1 MAIADD
7 PPDASSAA
15 PALLASLG
23 GATWEFDPHAGR
35 FTAMSD
41 AAAALLGATAEA
53 WPAAGYWAARLH
65 PDDRAATL
73 AARDAAVRDGRP
85 HVLEYRCLDASG
97 HVVWMRDAAVVT
109 GASGARRLHGAWLDL
124 SRERR
129 AERGLRRTREEL
141 ADVRRLT
148 RVRSLAWDIASDH
161 VTLSPVPDHA
171 EAGDEPTTMAQLLL
185 RVHADDADRVRRE
198 LAAALTTSGEP
209 FTLDY
214 RLTPLQGPPLYLEL
228 TGRVLRDGQGQAV
241 RMLATVRDV
250 TEQRAAGQAIAEHV
264 RFLESLDAVNRAI
277 QGAETPEAL
286 LDAVLVTALDI
297 FDADRAWFAAR
308 RETSSHWAIESAACR
323 PQFPGAARGH
333 VVPGLESFFQAAFT
347 KGLPLRVGEGGDAPL
362 PAATAERFQVQA
374 VVGIALAPA
383 GHGPYVLALHHCR
396 PGHRWRSNEDRLLV
410 EVGRRLSDAL
420 TVSLTHQALQR
431 SERYLA
437 EAQRVAQLGHWER
450 DFEHGTHE
458 ASAETARILG
468 LTEEEARQHSLEQ
481 REAQWRARIHPDD
494 LPAVRQ
500 ATERALAG
508 TQPYDVVYRIVRPPN
523 GEIRHVRSAGD
534 ITRDASGQPQRW
546 FGTLQDITERVQ
558 AEQAAR
564 ESHALLGAVF
574 DGSTDAISVKD
585 AQGRFLIA
593 NRAFADLRDT
603 TVDELVGTLDTPA
616 GHAGLDADELGVL
629 TSGEP
634 VSVED
639 TLVIRGAPR
648 TLHSVTFPYFDDA
661 GTPIGLIRV
670 SRDTTERRHLE
681 EGLRQAQKMEA
692 VGRLAGGVAHNF
704 NNLLTVILGYAE
716 VIGLGLPAGD
726 PNLGAIEEIVKGAE
740 RAASMTR
747 QLMAFSRT
755 QPVTPRV
762 VDVGAVL
769 TDLHALLRPLIAE
782 DIDMTV
788 HVDDG
793 LGTVVMD
800 QGQFEQ
806 AVTNLVVNA
815 SDAMPGGGRLRI
827 EALNTSV
834 EAGGDV
840 PGLARPG
847 AYVEVRVWDSGRG
860 MDDATRGRIFE
871 PFFTTKPTG
880 AGTGLGLSMVY
891 GFVTQLGGH
900 IDVTTRPG
908 AGSLFR
914 LLLPRSAEP
923 ATGAGRALAGSGNGH
938 ETILLVEDEEAVR
951 RVARLVLTSRGYRVF
966 EARDGVEALALARE
980 REGQIDLL
988 LSDLVMPRMNGQQL
1002 AEQIALAYPAVKV
1015 LLMSGYP
1022 DRVVPT
1028 GVATDPRFE
1037 FLSKPFQ
1044 PSTLARR
1051 VRECLDRD
1059 VPRAPRR

>member
-1 MAIADD
+1 MAIADN

-15 PALLASLG
+15 PTLLASLG
-23 GATWEFDPHAGR
+23 GATWAFDPQAGR

-97 HVVWMRDAAVVT
+97 HVVWLRDAAVVT

-148 RVRSLAWDIASDH
+148 RVRSLAWDIASDR
-161 VTLSPVPDHA
+161 VTLSPVPDQK
-171 EAGDEPTTMAQLLL
+171 EGGDESTTMAQLLL
-185 RVHADDADRVRRE
+185 RVHADDADRVRCE
-198 LAAALTTSGEP
+198 LTEALTSNRDH

-277 QGAETPEAL
+277 QGAPDPDAL
-286 LDAVLVTALDI
+286 LDAVFGVMLDV
-297 FDADRAWFAAR
+297 FDADRA
-308 RETSSHWAIESAACR
+308 
-323 PQFPGAARGH
+323 
-333 VVPGLESFFQAAFT
+333 
-347 KGLPLRVGEGGDAPL
+347 
-362 PAATAERFQVQA
+362 
-374 VVGIALAPA
+374 
-383 GHGPYVLALHHCR
+383 VLAQQRATSDAWVVRAECCR
-396 PGHRWRSNEDRLLV
+396 PGHPGAGPGYVVDTFGPIFRQAQSAGTAIRLGLEGAPAVDGKARELHGVHALIGVALAPPGHSPYLLAIHYCRPGITWSPGQERLL
-410 EVGRRLSDAL
+410 EEIGRRLSDAL

-450 DFEHGTHE
+450 DFEHGTVE
-458 ASAETARILG
+458 ISEETARILG
-468 LTEEEARQHSLEQ
+468 ATEEERRNEDMAF
-481 REAQWRARIHPDD
+481 REARWRARIHPDD
-494 LPAVRQ
+494 RPAVRQ

-508 TQPYDVVYRIVRPPN
+508 THPYDVVYRIVRPPN
-523 GEIRHVRSAGD
+523 GEVRHVRSAGD

-585 AQGRFLIA
+585 AQGRFLMV

-616 GHAGLDADELGVL
+616 GQAGLDADELRVL

-648 TLHSVTFPYFDDA
+648 TLHSVTFPYFDDD

-716 VIGLGLPAGD
+716 VIGLSLPAGD
-726 PNLGAIEEIVKGAE
+726 PNRGAIEEIVKGAE

-840 PGLARPG
+840 PGQARPG

-1051 VRECLDRD
+1051 VRECLDRG
-1059 VPRAPRR
+1059 VSYVSRV